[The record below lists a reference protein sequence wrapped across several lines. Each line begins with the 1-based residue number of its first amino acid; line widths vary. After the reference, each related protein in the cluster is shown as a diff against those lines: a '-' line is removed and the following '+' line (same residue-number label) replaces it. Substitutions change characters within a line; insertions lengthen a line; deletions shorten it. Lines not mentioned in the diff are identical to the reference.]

1 MDSGC
6 RKSEGRFLEWS
17 RIAWENNPNWHP
29 HENPQAVVTL
39 HATETKSRRPRRV
52 PLPKRTAAII
62 KRLRDEFFQRLYPDA
77 DPASALALAKIKG
90 VQLTGGVF
98 MYRAPAARKPTWR
111 AIGDIKTGFNRA
123 CQRAGITDFTI
134 HDLRHHYAS
143 RLAQAGRSLQDI
155 RDLLGHANTK
165 MTERYAHLCRTNL
178 GRAVDA
184 LDA

>member
-165 MTERYAHLCRTNL
+165 MPERYAHLCRTNL